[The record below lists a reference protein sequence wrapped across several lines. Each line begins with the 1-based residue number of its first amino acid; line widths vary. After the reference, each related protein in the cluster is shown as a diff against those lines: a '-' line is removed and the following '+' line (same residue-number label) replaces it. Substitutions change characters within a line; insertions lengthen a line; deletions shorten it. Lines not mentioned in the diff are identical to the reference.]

1 MKILI
6 LQLARLGDI
15 LQTWPTLRALKRQFP
30 QAQLHVLAR
39 TRFREALDGL
49 SVVDQVWS
57 FDSKEILRPLA
68 QTEPDIDA
76 SLSAIELLIGQ
87 LRAEQFDQVINLSF
101 SPVSS
106 FLTSLLAAGSGEEFS
121 AKFAA
126 ESAGDSMRESTSL
139 RGYTRQA
146 DGYLAIPDDASAY
159 FYAQVGQDR
168 PNRIHLTDLFAHI
181 AGVELAPE
189 DWAGPELDQSAQ
201 YQNCEGAIVVHIGA
215 SQAQKTLS
223 GRMWAEIVKGIVGA
237 QVAPVVLIGAASER
251 EIGENITAACG
262 GAQPINL
269 VGQTKFSDLFPI
281 ISRAHLLVGGDS
293 APLHIASLVGTAV
306 FNLSF
311 PMVSFWETGP
321 RAARSRVI
329 SVTDETL
336 LPCDVC
342 VQDIVSVWREVADA
356 CQSRTFIT
364 ARTHLPSYLVETT
377 GSGYSLS
384 SSAVASDFPCDQYEF
399 QWNFVRA
406 IYMGESFPPAPS
418 EIFVE
423 AVRRL
428 LEANAVALHQ
438 LKSMDKLSHRETS
451 VQILDRV
458 DEIIE
463 QIARMVPDIGPLVR
477 WFQTERLRM
486 GPMPVAELISE
497 TRRLHLK
504 LEEVLALYHLEI
516 DQFGTDMKSERE
528 KQA

>member
-1 MKILI
+1 MKILV
-6 LQLARLGDI
+6 LQLARFGDI
-15 LQTWPTLRALKRQFP
+15 LQTWPALRALKRKFP
-30 QAQLHVLAR
+30 NAQLHVLAR

-68 QTEPDIDA
+68 KTNPDIDA

-87 LRAEQFDQVINLSF
+87 LNAEHFDQIINLSF

-106 FLTSLLAAGSGEEFS
+106 FLTSLLTT
-121 AKFAA
+121 
-126 ESAGDSMRESTSL
+126 DSTEV

-159 FYAQVGQDR
+159 FYAQVGRER

-181 AGVELAPE
+181 SGVELSPD
-189 DWAGPELDQSAQ
+189 DWVGPELSESAQ
-201 YQNCEGAIVVHIGA
+201 YQNCDGAIVIHIGA
-215 SQAQKTLS
+215 SQAQKTLTWTK
-223 GRMWAEIVKGIVGA
+223 WAQIAKGLVSS
-237 QVAPVVLIGAASER
+237 QVANVVLVGDPSES
-251 EIGENITAACG
+251 EIAEKIVAACG
-262 GAQPINL
+262 EAAPQNL
-269 VGQTKFSDLFPI
+269 VGQTEFRDLFSI
-281 ISRAHLLVGGDS
+281 LGRAHLLVGGDS
-293 APLHIASLVGTAV
+293 GPLHIASLVGTAV
-306 FNLSF
+306 FNLSC

-321 RAARSRVI
+321 RATRSRVI
-329 SVTDETL
+329 SVTDEAA
-336 LPCDVC
+336 LPSDIC
-342 VQDIVSVWREVADA
+342 VQDIISVWREIADA
-356 CQSRTFIT
+356 AQSRTFAT
-364 ARTHLPSYLVETT
+364 AVTLLPSYLVEAS

-384 SSAVASDFPCDQYEF
+384 SSAVAADFPCEQYEF

-406 IYMGESFPPAPS
+406 IYMGESFPMAPT

-438 LKSMDKLSHRETS
+438 LKSMEKLSHRETS

-486 GPMPVAELISE
+486 GPMPVSELISE

-504 LEEVLALYHLEI
+504 LEEVLALYHLET
-516 DQFGTDMKSERE
+516 DRYGTDMKSERE